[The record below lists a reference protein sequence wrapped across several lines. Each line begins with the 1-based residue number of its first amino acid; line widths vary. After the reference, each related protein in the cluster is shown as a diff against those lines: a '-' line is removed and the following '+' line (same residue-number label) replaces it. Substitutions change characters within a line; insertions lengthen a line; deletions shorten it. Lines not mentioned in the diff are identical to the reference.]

1 AMTGAAG
8 LASFDSPLGPQDA
21 AYWPLWVNI
30 TVPLLSALA
39 FAAVQAL
46 LLFVDD
52 PGLRSAKRAGLYP
65 PAPRLAPSAATATA
79 TGQVSVELG
88 DLNSSGRRSRPARAP
103 SPEAAAE
110 AGELSASGTDAAVQC
125 DLLRPAAST
134 SLFRPQQHHLYQ
146 VHPSQQQNTRQRTVS
161 FGALQTGD
169 IGHAGGGGQ
178 RQRSDSE
185 TMRMLEGMLLR
196 PTRRHTA
203 HSHQHLTH
211 LSESDSRIGA
221 GAIIQDSSLA
231 PATQSLTG
239 QSGQRLLHSV
249 NHYYQ
254 QHQRLQA
261 RQMRYSTPVQPNWR
275 PNADEPGVHVDMP
288 VPPTPPSSDRGD
300 D

>member
-1 AMTGAAG
+1 
-8 LASFDSPLGPQDA
+8 DA

-65 PAPRLAPSAATATA
+65 RLRGSPPPPPPPPPPA
-79 TGQVSVELG
+79 
-88 DLNSSGRRSRPARAP
+88 NRPARAP

-146 VHPSQQQNTRQRTVS
+146 VHPSQQQNTRQREPSVS
-161 FGALQTGD
+161 APYKLATS
-169 IGHAGGGGQ
+169 A
-178 RQRSDSE
+178 
-185 TMRMLEGMLLR
+185 MLAAAASVSAATPRRCACFEGM
-196 PTRRHTA
+196 PAQA
-203 HSHQHLTH
+203 HKAAHGAFSSAPDATCPR
-211 LSESDSRIGA
+211 SDSRIGA
-221 GAIIQDSSLA
+221 GAIIQRQLFSSGHSVSDWA
-231 PATQSLTG
+231 ER
-239 QSGQRLLHSV
+239 GQRLLHSV

-288 VPPTPPSSDRGD
+288 VPPTAAVKRSGRRLIFNSRTFLWCCKN
-300 D
+300 

>member
-1 AMTGAAG
+1 
-8 LASFDSPLGPQDA
+8 DA

-52 PGLRSAKRAGLYP
+52 PGLRSAKRA
-65 PAPRLAPSAATATA
+65 
-79 TGQVSVELG
+79 VSVELG

-211 LSESDSRIGA
+211 LSENDSRIGA

-275 PNADEPGVHVDMP
+275 PNADEQGVHVDMP